1 LQKPLAAASFSEMS
15 MDLPDLPD
23 NWKEIL
29 LWWKRRKEIHVE
41 WRVGPVGNSKSSPTP
56 GFRNYIRKKEEN
68 ATMALIMTATQECP
82 LEVAF
87 KDSRGNPAAVENIVW
102 GSSDEGIVKVNPN
115 DAEPNK
121 AIALSVAVGT
131 AQVNVKADAR
141 VGTGTNE
148 IVGLLVVEILA
159 AEATVV
165 EISAGTPIETPHVEP
180 FTPTRRK

>member
-1 LQKPLAAASFSEMS
+1 
-15 MDLPDLPD
+15 MDLPDLPED
-23 NWKEIL
+23 WKEIL
-29 LWWKRRKEIHVE
+29 LWWKKRKQIIVE
-41 WRVGPVGNSKSSPTP
+41 WRIGPVSTSKVTPTP
-56 GFRNYIRKKEEN
+56 GFRNYIKKKQEN

-115 DAEPNK
+115 DAEPQK

-148 IVGLLVVEILA
+148 IVGLLVCEILA

-180 FTPTRRK
+180 HSTPRRK

>member
-1 LQKPLAAASFSEMS
+1 
-15 MDLPDLPD
+15 MDMNLDLSDLPD
-23 NWKEIL
+23 NWKEVL
-29 LWWKRRKEIHVE
+29 LFWKRRKKVFIE
-41 WRVGPVGNSKSSPTP
+41 WRIGPVGTSKKQSISYGNT
-56 GFRNYIRKKEEN
+56 RKILPIFGNEKENE
-68 ATMALIMTATQECP
+68 TMALIMTATQECP
-82 LEVAF
+82 LEVKF
-87 KDSRGNPAAVENIVW
+87 KDSHGNDAAVENIVW
-102 GSSDEGIVKVNPN
+102 GSSDEGIVKVNAN
-115 DAEPNK
+115 DVQPNK

-180 FTPTRRK
+180 HRRLGKK